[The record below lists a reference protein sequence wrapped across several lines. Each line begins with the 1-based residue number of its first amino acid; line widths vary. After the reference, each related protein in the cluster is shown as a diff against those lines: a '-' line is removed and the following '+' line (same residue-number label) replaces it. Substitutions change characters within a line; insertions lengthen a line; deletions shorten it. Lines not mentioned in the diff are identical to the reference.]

1 MFIHAILYMFYLHN
15 LSQNLHQLLG
25 KMARKR
31 VFWGKEFASGKKHLD
46 VFSWGKRKDTSNE
59 FRL

>member
-1 MFIHAILYMFYLHN
+1 MFYLHN